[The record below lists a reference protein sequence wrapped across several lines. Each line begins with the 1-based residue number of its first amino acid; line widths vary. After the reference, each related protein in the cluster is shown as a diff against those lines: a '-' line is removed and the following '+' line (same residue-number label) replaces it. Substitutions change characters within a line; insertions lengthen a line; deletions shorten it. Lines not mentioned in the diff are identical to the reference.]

1 MVVGATKQK
10 LQFVKS
16 DAEFSA
22 KHSRAGPLRKKPG
35 GLWSTHAGPDVF
47 GGPALI

>member
-1 MVVGATKQK
+1 MVFGATKQK

-22 KHSRAGPLRKKPG
+22 KHSKVGPLREEQK
-35 GLWSTHAGPDVF
+35 GLWSTHAGRELLQDPH
-47 GGPALI
+47 